1 VDSAAWDRRYEA
13 SELLWG
19 GEPNA
24 FVATEVADLPA
35 GRALDLAAGEGR
47 NAIWLAQRGWSVT
60 AVDFSAVAMDK
71 AAALAKRVEAPAD
84 RLRWVCADVTKYDAD
99 IGAYDLV
106 LIAYLHLP
114 AQQRKDVLTRAASAL
129 APGGT
134 LLVIAHDLANLT
146 DGVGGPQDASVLF
159 RPQDVLSDL
168 ADAGMNVV
176 RAETVHRPVE
186 VDGEPRVALDVLAR
200 LVRPARS

>member
-1 VDSAAWDRRYEA
+1 VDSAQWDRRYAE

-24 FVATEVADLPA
+24 FVAAEVADLGP

-47 NAIWLAQRGWSVT
+47 NAIWLAQRGWTVT

-71 AAALAKRVEAPAD
+71 AAALATRVNAPTD
-84 RLRWVCADVTKYDAD
+84 RLQWICGDVTTYEPES
-99 IGAYDLV
+99 GAYDLV
-106 LIAYLHLP
+106 LMAYLHLP
-114 AQQRKDVLTRAASAL
+114 ADERTTVLNKAAAAL

-146 DGVGGPQDASVLF
+146 EGVGGPQDATVLF

-168 ADAGMNVV
+168 AEAKLDVI
-176 RAETVHRPVE
+176 RAATVERPVE
-186 VDGEPRVALDVLAR
+186 VEGDPRLALDVLVR
-200 LVRPARS
+200 LVRPARA